1 MTARF
6 IKINWNVQNSDR
18 ILLFDLAFRKITR
31 VNNMDNYL
39 KQWRTWNEIE
49 LLNVSSQNLRSL
61 RGPWVSFTTSD
72 FGD

>member
-61 RGPWVSFTTSD
+61 RGPQVSFTSD